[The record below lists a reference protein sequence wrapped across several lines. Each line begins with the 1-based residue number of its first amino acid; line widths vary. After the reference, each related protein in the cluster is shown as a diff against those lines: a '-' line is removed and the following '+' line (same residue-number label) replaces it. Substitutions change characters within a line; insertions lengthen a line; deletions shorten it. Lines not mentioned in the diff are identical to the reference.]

1 MPDLPLAAISLTEVE
16 ITRFFAAIVALM
28 GMAHFVGSMFA
39 RLRMPRV
46 IGEIAGGLI
55 LGPTVLGAIAPGAH
69 EWIFKGFAGEDKL
82 LAMASEFGLVLLM
95 FMSGME
101 IKARFAREDRKV
113 AFPLLAGATLLPF
126 IVGAAAPRVFD
137 FEPYMGP
144 NGNISSL
151 TIIIGIAVAITSIPV
166 ISKIFLDLGIMRTRF
181 ARIVL
186 TVATVEDIALWGLLA
201 VAISLSKSADPS
213 LYDVIKT
220 PVVTL
225 IVFVVAMVLIPRLL
239 NGLTRTAARNVVEN
253 RPVRLALLTCFG
265 MVAVCELLGVKDMF
279 GALLAGMAMCRLP
292 HDVVEVVRTKVKA
305 FALVFF
311 TPIYF
316 AIVGLKLDLLRSFD
330 PAFFLGFFLF
340 CCVVKSLATA
350 VAGRLTTGDW
360 LSTANLAAALNTRG
374 GPGIVLASVAFDA
387 GIIDER
393 FFITM
398 VLTAVVTSLFAGIWF
413 RYVLNRGWPLLRV
426 RGEDLTD
433 DDDRDGGSG
442 DGDGDSEGPLAP
454 VMHLPT
460 RTKEPV
466 R

>member
-1 MPDLPLAAISLTEVE
+1 MPHLPLAAISLTDVE
-16 ITRFFAAIVALM
+16 ITRFFVAIVALM
-28 GMAHFVGSMFA
+28 GMAHFVGSLFA
-39 RLRMPRV
+39 RLKLPRV

-55 LGPTVLGAIAPGAH
+55 LGPTVLGTIAPGAY
-69 EWIFKGFAGEDKL
+69 EWIFKGFAGQDKL

-101 IKARFAREDRKV
+101 IKARFAKEDRKV

-126 IVGAAAPRVFD
+126 IVGAAAPRIFD
-137 FEPYMGP
+137 FTPYMGP
-144 NGNISSL
+144 NGNVRSL

-166 ISKIFLDLGIMRTRF
+166 ISKIFLDLGIMHTRF

-201 VAISLSKSADPS
+201 VAISLSKSGDPS
-213 LYDVIKT
+213 LYSVVKT

-239 NGLTRTAARNVVEN
+239 NGLTHTAARNVVEN

-279 GALLAGMAMCRLP
+279 GALLAGMAICRLD

-340 CCVVKSLATA
+340 CCVVKSIATA
-350 VAGRLTTGDW
+350 VAGRITTGDW

-398 VLTAVVTSLFAGIWF
+398 VLTAVVTSLFAGVWF
-413 RYVLNRGWPLLRV
+413 RHVLNQGWPLLRV
-426 RGEDLTD
+426 RGEALTD
-433 DDDRDGGSG
+433 DDSG
-442 DGDGDSEGPLAP
+442 DGDRGSDGPLAP
-454 VMHLPT
+454 VMPLSS